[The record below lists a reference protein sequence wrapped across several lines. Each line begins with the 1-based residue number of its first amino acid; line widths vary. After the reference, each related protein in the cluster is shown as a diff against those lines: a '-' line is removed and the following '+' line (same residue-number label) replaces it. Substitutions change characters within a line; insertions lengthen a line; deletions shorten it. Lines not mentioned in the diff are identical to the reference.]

1 MTFIYIYVNIY
12 LSKGQKLIREVAAM
26 KYTLEHVQNV
36 LGSFWVIYEDS
47 DEYIQWE
54 VFYSRDISEV
64 LKVLR
69 ELRGE

>member
-1 MTFIYIYVNIY
+1 
-12 LSKGQKLIREVAAM
+12 M

-36 LGSFWVIYEDS
+36 FGSFWVIYEDS
-47 DEYIQWE
+47 DSYIQRE
-54 VFYSRDISEV
+54 VFYSRDISEA